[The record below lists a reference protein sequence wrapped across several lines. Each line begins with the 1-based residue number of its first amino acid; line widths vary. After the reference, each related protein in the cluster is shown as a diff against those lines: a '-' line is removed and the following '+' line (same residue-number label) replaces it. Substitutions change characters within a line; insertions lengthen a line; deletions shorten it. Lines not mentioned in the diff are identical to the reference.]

1 MSRPTVVFV
10 GGHGRIGSTIL
21 DRLLGE
27 FDDAVSTGE
36 LRHFWDRGV
45 RDDELCQCEVPFSVC
60 PFWSEVVAVGFGS
73 LEELR
78 AGRPWELSHQVDRLS
93 SLPAFAHPRLMP
105 KRAAQ
110 IAGYV
115 ELTGQ
120 LIGAV
125 LKVSGKTHLVDSS
138 KFPVHGYVLA
148 EVPGVDLKMVHA
160 VRDSRAVAFSW
171 TRKRPRP
178 EVHWETAYV
187 PRHSPARS
195 ALAWEASNDLIAAL
209 ARRGVPTLIV
219 RYEDFIRDPGNTI
232 EELATFLDLTLPP
245 KLLSGHTL
253 YVGSGHIV
261 AGNPLRFVKDELEL
275 RIDDEWRS
283 ALSTSQRWMVSML
296 SAPGMARYGY
306 FGSGSVSE
314 TASRG

>member
-1 MSRPTVVFV
+1 
-10 GGHGRIGSTIL
+10 
-21 DRLLGE
+21 
-27 FDDAVSTGE
+27 
-36 LRHFWDRGV
+36 V
-45 RDDELCQCEVPFSVC
+45 RFSVC